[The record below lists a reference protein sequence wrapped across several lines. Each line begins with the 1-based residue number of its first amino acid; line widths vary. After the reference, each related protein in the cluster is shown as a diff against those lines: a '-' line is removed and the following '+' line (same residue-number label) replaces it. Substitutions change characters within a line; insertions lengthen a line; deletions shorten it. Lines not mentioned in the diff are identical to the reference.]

1 MLAKTILSVVMYIS
15 DMGEDRRQDYHL
27 PLDRS
32 RIRMDEGMLTIGYH
46 IFFKGIPDCPLATR
60 E

>member
-1 MLAKTILSVVMYIS
+1 MYIS